1 MAVCC
6 LVVVNEWLCLC
17 CLVVV
22 NEWLC
27 LCVFV
32 LSCCGECVGRTPL
45 VLSSESHWT
54 VALSRHPNFP
64 SLRP

>member
-32 LSCCGECVGRTPL
+32 LSCCGECVGRTRTG
-45 VLSSESHWT
+45 V
-54 VALSRHPNFP
+54 V
-64 SLRP
+64 